1 MNDLPGSVLL
11 TPAQKS
17 VVTLPWD
24 ARTLVTAGAGT
35 GKTTTLTHRLEYLT
49 GVEELEAAEI
59 LVLSFSRAAVRELRQ
74 RLDRDAVSARRVR
87 AHTFDGWA
95 LALLLEADPQ
105 RDDLAGVGFDE
116 RIRMATDAVERG
128 VVEASEHGV
137 PAHVII
143 DEVQDLVG
151 VRREMVE
158 AVLDR
163 FADHC
168 GFTVVGDAAQSIYG
182 FQVST
187 PEERADETNRF
198 FDWVRGSFGDELTEV
213 VLRDNFRART
223 PEARMALG
231 YGARLQSLPS
241 DAAKAAAEAE
251 AVFDELRHALA
262 DAPDFGT
269 LDDPFVQDSLRG
281 FDGTTAVLCRDNGQ
295 VLLLSEQLHKHGV
308 PHRVQRSPR
317 ERSAP
322 AWVARV
328 LSDTTTATLVEDRF
342 REVLAALG
350 AQPDTEPT
358 LLWRSLRRVAPAARG
373 RLDLDAL
380 RHAVAGRRLPDELT
394 APASHPLTL
403 STVHRS
409 KGLEFDRVLVVEPR
423 ALFEQASRDDDP
435 PSEARLL
442 YVAMTRARDDIYRL
456 AAPATW
462 MMRKADRLHLPV
474 ARWYVGGRER
484 YVRAGMEATESD
496 VCQEMPPG
504 AGEAATD
511 PVATQRY
518 LADAVHEGAGV
529 ELRRLHDLPAS
540 PTQTPPYGIFHEDRL
555 VGEASQSFRGDLW
568 RLLKQ
573 HRNFTVE
580 QWPCRITGLRVDA
593 VETVAGHASLTAR
606 LGMGDHGVWLAP
618 RLCGLGRFDWT
629 HAKSVLEGHL
639 HS

>member
-1 MNDLPGSVLL
+1 MNDLPGSLSL
-11 TPAQKS
+11 TPTQKS

-87 AHTFDGWA
+87 VHTFDGWA
-95 LALLLEADPQ
+95 LALLLEVDRQ
-105 RDDLAGVGFDE
+105 RDDLAGTGFDE
-116 RIRMATDAVERG
+116 RIRMATDAVVG
-128 VVEASEHGV
+128 GAVEASEHGV
-137 PAHVII
+137 PAHVVI

-168 GFTVVGDAAQSIYG
+168 GFTVVGDAAQAVYG
-182 FQVST
+182 FQMET
-187 PEERADETNRF
+187 PEEGADETNRF
-198 FDWVRGSFGDELTEV
+198 FDWVRGTFGDELTEV
-213 VLRDNFRART
+213 VLKDNFRART

-231 YGARLQSLPS
+231 YGTRLQSLPA
-241 DAAKAAAEAE
+241 DAAKAAGEA
-251 AVFDELRHALA
+251 AAIHDELRHTLA
-262 DAPDFGT
+262 GAPDFGA
-269 LDDPFVQDSLRG
+269 LDDPFVQDSLRE
-281 FDGTTAVLCRDNGQ
+281 FDGTTAILCRNNGQ
-295 VLLLSEQLHKHGV
+295 VLVLSERLHAHGV
-308 PHRVQRSPR
+308 SHRIQRSPR

-322 AWVARV
+322 AWVVRV
-328 LSDTTTATLVEDRF
+328 LAGTTAATLVEDRF
-342 REVLAALG
+342 RAILASLVPR
-350 AQPDTEPT
+350 PDADPAH
-358 LLWRSLRRVAPAARG
+358 LWRSLRRVAPAARN

-380 RHAVAGRRLPDELT
+380 RHAVAGHRLPDELT
-394 APASHPLTL
+394 APPSHPLTL
-403 STVHRS
+403 STVHRA
-409 KGLEFDRVLVVEPR
+409 KGLEFDRVLVIEPR
-423 ALFEQASRDDDP
+423 ALSERASHDDP

-456 AAPATW
+456 AAPVTW
-462 MMRKADRLHLPV
+462 MMRKGRHLHLPV
-474 ARWYVGGRER
+474 DRWYVGGRER
-484 YVRAGMEATESD
+484 YIRAGMEAVEGD

-504 AGEAATD
+504 AGEAAAD
-511 PVATQRY
+511 PVDTQRY
-518 LADAVHEGAGV
+518 LADAVHEGAEV
-529 ELRRLHDLPAS
+529 ELLRLHDLPAS
-540 PTQTPPYGIFHEDRL
+540 PTQTPPYGIFHDGRL
-555 VGEASQSFRGDLW
+555 VGEVSERFRTDLW

-580 QWPCRITGLRVDA
+580 QWPCRVAGLRVDA
-593 VETVAGHASLTAR
+593 LETVAGHVSITER
-606 LGMGDHGVWLAP
+606 LGMGDRGVWLVP

-629 HAKSVLEGHL
+629 HAKSVPEGHL